1 MNFKL
6 RLTLVALMF
15 ISTSI
20 FAQEGFTLN
29 GVVAAS
35 STNDPLPGVS
45 VVIKGSSKGV
55 PTDFDGN
62 FSLEV
67 QKGDILT
74 LTFMGYAETEYIV
87 GDADSVIIKMVEDQN
102 ILDEVVVIGYGLQ
115 KKSHLTGA
123 ISKVVNTDLDQ
134 IPVARVDDALK
145 GQVSG
150 VNIASTDGG
159 AGSAPTIRI
168 RGTGSITGDSGPLIV
183 VDGLVMDSDILG
195 SLDMNDV
202 ESFEVLKDAASAAI
216 YGSRGGNGV
225 IMITTKGG
233 KIGDT
238 QFSFNV
244 YGGYNEARQS
254 EDYYLTVADAVK
266 REMAATGELSDKTLY
281 KQAIGVD
288 NPWQNIIFDGGWIQ
302 NYSFGARGGTEKTK
316 FSSNLNYMHD
326 EGVLLTDDFKKYSGK
341 VKVDTKLSKKFSFGI
356 SVTPTYTN
364 TRRFDGSTHD
374 ILRQPAWLPLYH
386 DENTINFVNRVQD
399 NGQWADVQVGDYAR
413 QYHFDGYDLTTGMPV
428 DSGGTTISSTS
439 NTNPGAKVLERE
451 RRDLKFKVFSSTY
464 LKYKIADGLNFKT
477 TFSHSYQ
484 NTERTRYQGTLA
496 SRNGVAATQSD
507 YESYNINRIV
517 SDNYFNYNKSFNT
530 VHEFGAIAGVST
542 EYLKGTYAAIRGTGY
557 ENDNVETLNN
567 ATAIAAANNLQW
579 DTSLLSFV
587 FRANYAYADKYLFS
601 VSVRSDGSSIFGE
614 DYKYG
619 TFPAASI
626 GWNVA
631 KEGFLEDSNFISR
644 LKLRASY
651 GVTGNNNIRLAGFS
665 VTNSDVLGNYY
676 PADAL
681 LASQTYNGQA
691 AFNPINIANNQLQW
705 ERSVEL
711 NPGIDYGFF
720 NGRIYGS
727 IDAYTRR
734 SDQLLLSN
742 PVSATTGFN
751 EALVNLGEV
760 KNSGIEFEFRAD
772 IIDGEKFTWK
782 SSILTSWNQNE
793 LVSFG
798 DSDGQIQ
805 NVDTKRAAEWINSV
819 GNPISSFY
827 GWVVDKEIPLE
838 YIKNPWHPVGAQ
850 AQDVYVKD
858 LNGDGI
864 IDDDDK
870 TILGDPY
877 PDFIWSFTNNFTLG
891 NLDFGFMFQGSH
903 GAQIRNMA
911 DQYIFNHFNSAQDFD
926 PLTTPDQGFIKQK
939 IFTNS
944 IVQDASYIALRN
956 VNIAYNFPK
965 KSLKNGGMSSLRIYA
980 AGSNLMYLTADG
992 YTGFNPESVDS
1003 TSPTTYGYQR
1013 GGSPIY
1019 GTISVGINAGF

>member
-6 RLTLVALMF
+6 RLTLVFAML
-15 ISTSI
+15 INLAV
-20 FAQEGFTLN
+20 FAQDSMILN
-29 GVVAAS
+29 GVVVAAS
-35 STNDPLPGVS
+35 TNEPLPGVS
-45 VVIKGSSKGV
+45 IVIKGSSNGV
-55 PTDFDGN
+55 PSDFDGN
-62 FSLEV
+62 FFIQV
-67 QKGDILT
+67 KKGDILV
-74 LTFMGYAETEYIV
+74 FNYMGFTDAEYVV
-87 GDADSVIIKMVEDQN
+87 GDDDSAVVKMQEDQTA
-102 ILDEVVVIGYGLQ
+102 LDEVVVIGYGLQ

-123 ISKVVNTDLDQ
+123 ISKVTNTDLDE
-134 IPVARVDDALK
+134 IPVSRIDDALK

-159 AGSAPTIRI
+159 AGAAPTIRI
-168 RGTGSITGDSGPLIV
+168 RGTGSITGDSGPLVV

-195 SLDMNDV
+195 SLDMNDID
-202 ESFEVLKDAASAAI
+202 SFEVLKDAASAAI

-233 KIGDT
+233 KIGDP
-238 QFSFNV
+238 QFNFNV
-244 YGGYNEARQS
+244 YGGYNNARQS
-254 EDYYLTVADAVK
+254 EAYYLTVAETAS
-266 REMAATGELSDKTLY
+266 RELLANGVLSDKTLY
-281 KQAIGVD
+281 KQMIGID

-302 NYSFGARGGTEKTK
+302 NYSFGARGGSEKTK
-316 FSSNLNYMHD
+316 FSTNLNYMKD
-326 EGVLLTDDFKKYSGK
+326 EGVLLTDDFQKYSGK
-341 VKVDTKLSKKFSFGI
+341 VKVDTKLSKKFSFGV

-386 DENTINFVNRVQD
+386 DENTIQYVNRVQD

-413 QYHFDGYDLTTGMPV
+413 QYHFDGFDVATGMPV
-428 DSGGTTISSTS
+428 PSGGTTISSTS
-439 NTNPGAKVLERE
+439 NQNPGAKVLERE

-484 NTERTRYQGTLA
+484 NTERTRYQGTQA

-507 YESYNINRIV
+507 YESWNINRVV
-517 SDNYFNYNKSFNT
+517 SDNYFNYNKSFAK
-530 VHEFGAIAGVST
+530 HELGAVAGVST
-542 EYLKGTYAAIRGTGY
+542 EYLKGTYSAIRGTGY
-557 ENDNVETLNN
+557 ENDNVQTINN
-567 ATAIAAANNLQW
+567 ATTIAAANNLQY

-587 FRANYAYADKYLFS
+587 FRANYAYDDKYLLS

-619 TFPAASI
+619 AFPAASI

-631 KEGFLEDSNFISR
+631 KEDFLEDSNFISR
-644 LKLRASY
+644 MKLRASY
-651 GVTGNNNIRLAGFS
+651 GVTGNNNVKLASFS
-665 VTNSDVLGNYY
+665 VLNSDVLSNYY

-681 LASQTYNGQA
+681 LASQTYNGLA
-691 AFNPINIANNQLQW
+691 AFNPINLANDQLQW
-705 ERSVEL
+705 ERSIEF
-711 NPGIDYGFF
+711 NPGLDYGFF
-720 NGRIYGS
+720 NGALYGS
-727 IDAYTRR
+727 VDYYIRR
-734 SDQLLLSN
+734 SDHLLLSN

-760 KNSGIEFEFRAD
+760 QNSGVEFEIRGD
-772 IIDGEKFTWK
+772 IIERDNFSWDAAV
-782 SSILTSWNQNE
+782 LTSWNNNE

-798 DSDGQIQ
+798 DSNGQIQ
-805 NVDTKRAAEWINSV
+805 NVDTKRAAEWINLV

-838 YIKNPWHPVGAQ
+838 YIKNPYHPVGAQ

-877 PDFIWSFTNNFTLG
+877 PDFIWSLSNSFKFGNF
-891 NLDFGFMFQGSH
+891 NFDFMFQGSH
-903 GAQIRNMA
+903 GAQIRNMG

-926 PLTTPDQGFIKQK
+926 PATTPDQGFIKQK

-956 VNIAYNFPK
+956 VNLAYTFSK
-965 KSLKNGGMSSLRIYA
+965 KSLNNMKLKNLKIYA
-980 AGSNLMYLTADG
+980 AGSNLLYLTADD
-992 YTGFNPESVDS
+992 YTGFNPESVDN

-1013 GGSPIY
+1013 AGSPVY
-1019 GTISVGINAGF
+1019 STISVGINAGF